1 MLMDYARAIK
11 AYGND
16 YGIKKAIEEKKL
28 FRIDG
33 GVYSTKLIVSE
44 EAALCFRYPKAV
56 LALSSAFY
64 LHGLTDTT
72 PDYYEMATS
81 RDAAKIYDPR
91 VRQVFSPRKI
101 LNVGKTRFQK
111 DGTIFVYDLERCA
124 IDLFRYKSKLPYDY
138 YKEVLRNLRS
148 RLGEMDVRKLQD
160 YISKM
165 PRQERLMRMMMEELL

>member
-1 MLMDYARAIK
+1 MTCFNVRRFCFRTIVEGK
-11 AYGND
+11 R
-16 YGIKKAIEEKKL
+16 L
-28 FRIDG
+28 FRIDD

-64 LHGLTDTT
+64 LHVLTDTA

-81 RDAAKIYDPR
+81 RDAAKISDSR
-91 VRQVFSPRKI
+91 VRQVFSPKKI
-101 LNVGKTRFQK
+101 LNVGKTQFQK

-124 IDLFRYKSKLPYDY
+124 IDLFRYKTKLPYDY
-138 YKEVLRNLRS
+138 YKEILRNLRA
-148 RLGEMDVRKLQD
+148 RLGEMDIRKLQN

-165 PRQERLMRMMMEELL
+165 PKQQHLMRMMMDVLL

>member
-16 YGIKKAIEEKKL
+16 YGTKKAIEEKKL
-28 FRIDG
+28 FRIDD

-81 RDAAKIYDPR
+81 RDAAKNIRPQGSAGLFAEEDTQRWEDAVPKGR
-91 VRQVFSPRKI
+91 NN
-101 LNVGKTRFQK
+101 LCLRF
-111 DGTIFVYDLERCA
+111 
-124 IDLFRYKSKLPYDY
+124 
-138 YKEVLRNLRS
+138 
-148 RLGEMDVRKLQD
+148 GEMRH
-160 YISKM
+160 
-165 PRQERLMRMMMEELL
+165 RLVPL

>member
-1 MLMDYARAIK
+1 MLMDYASAIK

-28 FRIDG
+28 FRIDD

-81 RDAAKIYDPR
+81 RDAAKIHDSRAGRSFRRGRYSTLGRRGSKRTEQSLFTIWRDAPSTCSVISPNSLMTITKRFYVILDPALAKWTFGNFR
-91 VRQVFSPRKI
+91 TTSPRCRGR
-101 LNVGKTRFQK
+101 NV
-111 DGTIFVYDLERCA
+111 
-124 IDLFRYKSKLPYDY
+124 
-138 YKEVLRNLRS
+138 
-148 RLGEMDVRKLQD
+148 
-160 YISKM
+160 
-165 PRQERLMRMMMEELL
+165 

>member
-28 FRIDG
+28 FRIDD

-111 DGTIFVYDLERCA
+111 DGTIFVYDLERCT

-165 PRQERLMRMMMEELL
+165 PRQERLMRMMMDELL